1 MTYKQGCKYASVA
14 GHPLPHL
21 RCDRAYSAAL
31 SRPERTLAGR
41 WCWLTGGVIERTLEY
56 KLLLPLLI
64 IGFNV
69 LAWGA
74 VIWSVGNVVESS
86 RPND

>member
-1 MTYKQGCKYASVA
+1 M
-14 GHPLPHL
+14 
-21 RCDRAYSAAL
+21 
-31 SRPERTLAGR
+31 
-41 WCWLTGGVIERTLEY
+41 IERTLEY